1 MAGDNLAM
9 GNGVIVTGVKSGF
22 VHKLNVDPDLKGHV
36 IVEAV
41 WSVMPIDVVPEN
53 FRDMGTS
60 TASITFKQLTAEAIE
75 TVNIVINYEI
85 YEAP

>member
-1 MAGDNLAM
+1 MAGDNEAM
-9 GNGVIVTGVKSGF
+9 GNGVIITGVKSGF
-22 VHKLNVDPDLKGHV
+22 VHTLNVSPDLAGHV
-36 IVEAV
+36 VVEAV
-41 WSVMPIDVVPEN
+41 WSAMPIDVIPEH

-60 TASITFKQLTAEAIE
+60 TAKITFKQLTAEASE